1 MEVIEMTVKKIL
13 VAEDNVPFQKLLLFR
28 LKAAGFETLGLS
40 RGDEVMKA
48 FQEFKPDLIIFDGLL
63 PVVNGFELTEQI
75 RALPSGK
82 TIPIVLLTGVY
93 KEAEFSRYAK
103 EIGINLYYDKSTFKD
118 TEFVAEIKKL
128 LL

>member
-1 MEVIEMTVKKIL
+1 MSVKKIL
-13 VAEDNVPFQKLLLFR
+13 VAEDDVTFQKLLLFR

-48 FQEFKPDLIIFDGLL
+48 FHEFKPDLIIFDGLL

-93 KEAEFSRYAK
+93 KEPEFYRYAK
-103 EIGINLYYDKSTFKD
+103 EIGINLHYDKSTFKD

-128 LL
+128 LA

>member
-1 MEVIEMTVKKIL
+1 MTVKKIL
-13 VAEDNVPFQKLLLFR
+13 VAEDDAIFMKLLLFK

-48 FQEFKPDLIIFDGLL
+48 FEEFKPDLIIFDGLL
-63 PVVNGFELTEQI
+63 PAVNGFELTEKI

-93 KEAEFSRYAK
+93 KEAEFYRYAK
-103 EIGINLYYDKSTFKD
+103 EIGINLHYEKSSFKD
-118 TEFVAEIKKL
+118 TEFLTEIKRL